1 MSIIYPLHQV
11 KGGFRTRVR
20 DHINCNQVIQ
30 LVDDWFVGVC
40 SSVCVCVCI
49 FLFFFGGGP
58 IIVSIY
64 PCHQL
69 KGGFTLGS
77 MPKKLQSQAIL
88 LVENNTRDTGPRY
101 ENLKWSLMWHHFL
114 VKSHAF
120 PFKKILLLVQEINL

>member
-1 MSIIYPLHQV
+1 M
-11 KGGFRTRVR
+11 
-20 DHINCNQVIQ
+20 
-30 LVDDWFVGVC
+30 
-40 SSVCVCVCI
+40 CVCVFAFFC
-49 FLFFFGGGP
+49 FFFGGGP

-64 PCHQL
+64 LGCHQL

-77 MPKKLQSQAIL
+77 RPKKLQSQAIL